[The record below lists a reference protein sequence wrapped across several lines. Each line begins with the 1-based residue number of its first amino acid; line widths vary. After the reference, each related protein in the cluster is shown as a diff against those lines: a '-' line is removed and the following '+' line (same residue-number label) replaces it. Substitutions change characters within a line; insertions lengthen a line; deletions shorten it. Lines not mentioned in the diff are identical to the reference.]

1 MGVVIV
7 LGGGLAGLAY
17 LVGSGDGPSFG
28 QGIGVVELKGV
39 ITESE
44 SVLKTLVGFRRNKNV
59 KVIILRIDSP
69 GGGVA
74 ATQEIYREIERTK
87 KRKKV
92 IASLGNIAA
101 SGGLYIAASANKILA
116 NPATVTGSIGVI
128 MQMINVEGL
137 LGKIGFRPIVI
148 KSGRYKDIG
157 SATRTM
163 TEDERAIL
171 QRTVDQLHQQF
182 VRDLAKGR
190 ALDVE
195 KVSKLADGRIFTG
208 EEALSLGLVDELGN
222 FEDAVKMAVKTAGL
236 VGRVRLIY
244 PKKKDIWWKG
254 LLQGESPLNILPEWA
269 DQPLRFQYLYLPGL

>member
-1 MGVVIV
+1 M
-7 LGGGLAGLAY
+7 AY
-17 LVGSGDGPSFG
+17 LVGSDSDPSFG
-28 QGIGVVELKGV
+28 QGIGVIELKGV

-44 SVLKTLVGFRRNKNV
+44 PVLKTLVEFRRNKNV
-59 KVIILRIDSP
+59 KAIILRIDSP

-87 KRKKV
+87 KKKKV

-137 LGKIGFRPIVI
+137 LGKIGFRSVVI

-171 QRTVDQLHQQF
+171 QGTVDQLHQQF

-190 ALDVE
+190 ALDEE

-208 EEALSLGLVDELGN
+208 EEALRLGLVDELGN
-222 FEDAVKMAVKTAGL
+222 FQDAVNLAVKMAGL

-244 PKKKDIWWKG
+244 PKKKDFWWKDILKG
-254 LLQGESPLNILPEWA
+254 KSPLNVLPEWA
-269 DQPLRFQYLYLPGL
+269 NQPLRFQYLYLPRL